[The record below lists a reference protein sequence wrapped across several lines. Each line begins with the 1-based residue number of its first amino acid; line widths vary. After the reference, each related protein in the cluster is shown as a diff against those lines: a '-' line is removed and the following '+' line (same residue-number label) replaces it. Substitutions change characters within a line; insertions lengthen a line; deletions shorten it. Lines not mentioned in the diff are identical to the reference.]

1 MFSVKT
7 CFPLNACHV
16 SIETKTNGRSSK
28 AAHLIPVLWHSDIV
42 KSEREQ
48 ERQTLQTFQ
57 N

>member
-7 CFPLNACHV
+7 CFPLNVCHV